1 MLQNDGKCDLGE
13 CETMEDAN
21 KEAEFI
27 HETVLEDKD
36 DLDDVVDIVCLE
48 TDGEVII
55 QDIEKSEVVLLISE
69 QEAVVNT
76 EPYRRIVTNTCLISR
91 EHRFVSAT
99 HQYLM
104 QQRESL
110 LLQSPGLI

>member
-76 EPYRRIVTNTCLISR
+76 EPYRIVTNTCLISR

>member
-55 QDIEKSEVVLLISE
+55 QDIEKSEVVLLVSE

-91 EHRFVSAT
+91 EHRLVFT

-110 LLQSPGLI
+110 LLQSTGLI